1 MARPLA
7 GPNLRKKCIYPSL
20 PFPSL
25 YSILP
30 PLPSPPRRK
39 AATLNPGRE
48 GLGSAVYKL
57 TSEVYGAEPCRAEP
71 WSQKHF
77 GTFGA
82 QRTYLVATIFVSE
95 RERSMSSPV
104 RPSVCRLS
112 SVCNVRLPYNKLVEI
127 FGHFVP

>member
-1 MARPLA
+1 VARPLA

-30 PLPSPPRRK
+30 PLPSPPRRE

-48 GLGSAVYKL
+48 GLGSAVCKL
-57 TSEVYGAEPCRAEP
+57 TSEVYGAEPR
-71 WSQKHF
+71 SQKHF

-82 QRTYLVATIFVSE
+82 QRTCLMATIFVSE